1 MKGLLDGKEVLPPS
15 YETRVEAVLQQ
26 LRLAEAEKGE
36 RRAVL
41 EMRTQYAGY
50 FKGLYNFKP
59 VRMQLMN
66 ALTIVECED
75 ILHSYSIN

>member
-1 MKGLLDGKEVLPPS
+1 MNITKIACAA
-15 YETRVEAVLQQ
+15 AVCGCISAASADAV
-26 LRLAEAEKGE
+26 AEAEKGE

-50 FKGLYNFKP
+50 FRGLYNFKP
-59 VRMQLMN
+59 VRLRLMG
-66 ALTIVECED
+66 ALTIEECED